1 MWRARELLTGR
12 PSRATLG
19 IGISSVFIVFF
30 LRNTDFSGVG
40 DAFADAD
47 IALIL
52 IAIGV
57 YFAGLYVRAIRWHYL
72 LRHVKPIAPYK
83 LFPIMAIGFGTN
95 NVLPFR
101 AGEVVRAHT
110 LSRRHGIARATGI
123 SSIFMARVYDGLM
136 LTVFLAVGVIAS
148 LVEFEGM
155 AYAGNLLVAAM
166 AFLIFGVGSAFVLVY
181 LIASHPQRA
190 AELVR
195 IQSQRIPGLRRR
207 NLSWL
212 DSLIQGLG
220 ATGER
225 DLFLGAVW
233 TSAVA
238 WGLESFMYYLV
249 GESFGLGLPFPVYLL
264 VAAAAN
270 IIITAPTTSGGVGP
284 FEWATKEVLLIY
296 LVGSRA
302 EESAIAFA
310 ASLHGLVLIPIALVG
325 LFFLWIYQI
334 PLRSLGADP
343 EPAPEPQSH

>member
-1 MWRARELLTGR
+1 MQGWRGHLTGR
-12 PSRATLG
+12 LTRTALG
-19 IGISSVFIVFF
+19 IGISSVFIAFF

-40 DAFADAD
+40 AAFAEAD

-52 IAIGV
+52 IAIAV
-57 YFAGLYVRAIRWHYL
+57 YFAGLYVRAIRWHFL
-72 LRHVKPIAPYK
+72 LRHVQSIAPHR

-110 LSRRHGIARATGI
+110 LYRRHGIVRATGI

-136 LTVFLAVGVIAS
+136 LTIFLAVGVAAS

-155 AYAGNLLVAAM
+155 AYAGDVLVAAM
-166 AFLIFGVGSAFVLVY
+166 AFLVFGVSSAFVLIY

-195 IQSQRIPGLRRR
+195 ARSQRIPGLRHRDFP
-207 NLSWL
+207 WL
-212 DSLIQGLG
+212 DALIEGLA
-220 ATGER
+220 ATAHR

-233 TSAVA
+233 TSALA
-238 WGLESFMYYLV
+238 WGIEAFMYFLV
-249 GESFGLGLPFPVYLL
+249 GEAFGLGLPFPVYLL

-284 FEWATKEVLLIY
+284 FEWATKAVLVIY
-296 LVGSRA
+296 LSGADA
-302 EESAIAFA
+302 EELAIAYA

-325 LFFLWIYQI
+325 LLFLWIFQI
-334 PLRSLGADP
+334 PLRQLGAESDREQVP
-343 EPAPEPQSH
+343 EPH

>member
-1 MWRARELLTGR
+1 MRRARSYLAGR
-12 PSRATLG
+12 MARAVLG
-19 IGISSVFIVFF
+19 LGISSVFIVFF
-30 LRNTDFSGVG
+30 LRHTDFSGVG
-40 DAFADAD
+40 DAFGEAD

-72 LRHVKPIAPYK
+72 LRHVKPIAPHK

-110 LSRRHGIARATGI
+110 LYRRHGIARATGI

-136 LTVFLAVGVIAS
+136 LTVFLAVGVVAS
-148 LVEFEGM
+148 LVDFEGM
-155 AYAGNLLVAAM
+155 TYAGDLLVAAM
-166 AFLIFGVGSAFVLVY
+166 AFLIFGVGSAFVLIY

-190 AELVR
+190 ADLVR
-195 IQSQRIPGLRRR
+195 AQSKRIPGLRQR
-207 NLSWL
+207 NLAWL
-212 DSLIQGLG
+212 DSLIEGLG

-225 DLFLGAVW
+225 NLFLGAVW
-233 TSAVA
+233 TSALA
-238 WGLESFMYYLV
+238 WGLEAFMYYLV
-249 GESFGLGLPFPVYLL
+249 GEAFGLGLPFPVYLL
-264 VAAAAN
+264 IAAAAN

-296 LVGSRA
+296 AAGSGA

-310 ASLHGLVLIPIALVG
+310 ASLHGLVLLPIALVG
-325 LFFLWIYQI
+325 LLFLWIYQI
-334 PLRSLGADP
+334 PLWRLGSESEQGP
-343 EPAPEPQSH
+343 VTQPR

>member
-1 MWRARELLTGR
+1 MRRARGYLTGR
-12 PSRATLG
+12 AARAALG
-19 IGISSVFIVFF
+19 LGISSVFIVFF

-40 DAFADAD
+40 DAFAAAD

-72 LRHVKPIAPYK
+72 LRHVKPIAPHK

-110 LSRRHGIARATGI
+110 LYRRHGIARATGI

-136 LTVFLAVGVIAS
+136 LTVFLAVGVVAS
-148 LVEFEGM
+148 VVDFEGM
-155 AYAGNLLVAAM
+155 TYAGDLLVAAM
-166 AFLIFGVGSAFVLVY
+166 AFLIFGVGSAFVLIY

-190 AELVR
+190 ADLVR
-195 IQSQRIPGLRRR
+195 ARSKRIPGLRRR
-207 NLSWL
+207 NLAWL
-212 DSLIQGLG
+212 DSLIEGLG

-225 DLFLGAVW
+225 DLFLGAIW
-233 TSAVA
+233 TSALA
-238 WGLESFMYYLV
+238 WGLEALMYYLV
-249 GESFGLGLPFPVYLL
+249 GEAFGLGLPFPVYLL

-296 LVGSRA
+296 LAGSGS

-325 LFFLWIYQI
+325 LLFLWIYQI
-334 PLRSLGADP
+334 PLWRLGAESEQ
-343 EPAPEPQSH
+343 EPVPQPR